1 MVLTADHAHRPAVA
15 SLACAMTTLGV
26 DEPPAAT
33 EAAVAPALRLR
44 PIRGRNQWRYGP
56 RRKLSENSS
65 HAGPTASSRAR
76 VGGVVGR
83 GFVLCSRERIG

>member
-1 MVLTADHAHRPAVA
+1 
-15 SLACAMTTLGV
+15 MTTLGV